1 MREIVATGSV
11 SMFSKLFG
19 RKGASAAPG
28 LPAIRNITLG
38 RTVWLDS
45 LAWRRFGGE
54 ARFTLDR
61 DTLEITAQGLVDLK
75 DGGFV
80 HRFYTD
86 DHVMFQAVS
95 DDREGQSLTDVTVFI
110 PWESAYPGGRADRDA
125 WAARLRA
132 RSFTGT
138 GLPDY
143 QRLWFGDEAEIQE
156 PVTFWEDLHDDRD
169 GVPDRRIFQTCMLFA
184 RDLAGEGRELLL
196 AIEQQSEDDDVS
208 FEIMLGIPLEAGEFK
223 A

>member
-1 MREIVATGSV
+1 
-11 SMFSKLFG
+11 MFSKLFG
-19 RKGASAAPG
+19 RKDPALAAPA
-28 LPAIRNITLG
+28 LPAIRNVTLG
-38 RTVWLDS
+38 RTVWLDT

-54 ARFTLDR
+54 TRFSLDR
-61 DTLEITAQGLVDLK
+61 DTLEITAQGLVELK

-86 DHVMFQAVS
+86 DHVMLQAVS
-95 DDREGQSLTDVTVFI
+95 DDREGQRLTDVTVFI
-110 PWESAYPGGRADRDA
+110 AWDSAYPGGRADREA
-125 WAARLRA
+125 WAARLKA
-132 RSFTGT
+132 RTFTAG

-143 QRLWFGDEAEIQE
+143 PRLWFGEEAENQD

-184 RDLAGEGRELLL
+184 RDLPDEGRELLL
-196 AIEQQSEDDDVS
+196 AIEQETEDKEVS